1 MAETHDEVK
10 MTTPTKKS
18 AKKKE
23 PSKMGA
29 PTKYK
34 PEFCQLA
41 IDMLSEGFSLYAV
54 AAECNVSLQTILNWQ
69 DEHQDFFESIK
80 IGKAKSAIWWEKR
93 AQEFSLTGVGNATAI
108 IFGLKNRAKEM
119 WQDKQEI
126 DMNATHKI
134 ALPDFGDLD

>member
-1 MAETHDEVK
+1 MWSLNCTSSRGNR
-10 MTTPTKKS
+10 MTKK
-18 AKKKE
+18 KKPEELLKA
-23 PSKMGA
+23 GA

-34 PEFCQLA
+34 PEFCQVA

-69 DEHQDFFESIK
+69 NEHPEFLESIK
-80 IGKAKSAIWWEKR
+80 IGKARSALWWEKR